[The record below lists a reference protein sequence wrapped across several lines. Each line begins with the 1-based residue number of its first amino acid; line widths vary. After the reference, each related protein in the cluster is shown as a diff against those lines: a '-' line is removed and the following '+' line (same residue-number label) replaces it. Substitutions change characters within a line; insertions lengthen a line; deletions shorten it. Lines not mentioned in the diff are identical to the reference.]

1 MLRVK
6 IEDNGKGMPEE
17 TVTILNQPDYHRED
31 HFGVENVRK
40 RLRLYYGEAASVL
53 FESRPSK
60 YTRVTLCIPVMEEK
74 KIENCDSGR

>member
-1 MLRVK
+1 
-6 IEDNGKGMPEE
+6 MPEE

-31 HFGVENVRK
+31 HFGIENVRK

-53 FESRPSK
+53 FESRSSE